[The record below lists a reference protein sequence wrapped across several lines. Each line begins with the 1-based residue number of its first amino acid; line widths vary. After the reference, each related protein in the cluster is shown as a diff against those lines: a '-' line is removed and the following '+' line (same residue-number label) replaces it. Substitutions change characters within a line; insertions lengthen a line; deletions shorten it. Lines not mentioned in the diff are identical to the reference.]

1 MSATARRLRVLCI
14 APYPAHAPS
23 VHHRIVALTRVWADH
38 GIDVTLWPFMSARFY
53 RIRRTFGPLATVEK
67 AWHFMAATLRLL
79 LRLPFVRR
87 FDRVIIHREA
97 FPLGPPVIEQ
107 LIARLH
113 PHTIFDLD
121 DAMWHSPG
129 DVNQRGRFWDPERVA
144 KIMAA
149 VDVVVAGNEYIRRYA
164 ERVAR
169 RIVVV
174 PTSYEDLAGA
184 RGVGPAPSARV
195 TVVWIGNLGNAWYLG
210 PILPALERAA
220 AQHPFRLRLI
230 GGQDIHDITSQ
241 TLEIEHLEWRR
252 DREAAWLTESDIGI
266 MPLSRDGFAEGKCA
280 FKIIQYFSAGLPA
293 VATPVG
299 MNCEVIAHG
308 VNGFLPA
315 TEAEWTSSIGTLV
328 ADARIR
334 KEMATR
340 ARETYAATFTRPAV
354 ALTWV
359 QLLRSF
365 TGSDHGQPRA
375 AARPAS
381 GPPVA

>member
-1 MSATARRLRVLCI
+1 MSARARRLRVLCL
-14 APYPAHAPS
+14 APYPAQAPS
-23 VHHRIVALTRVWADH
+23 VHHRIVALKAVWAEH
-38 GIDVTLWPFMSARFY
+38 GIDVTLWPFMSDRFY

-67 AWHFMAATLRLL
+67 AWHFAAATLRLL
-79 LRLPFVRR
+79 LRLAFVRR

-113 PHTIFDLD
+113 PHTVFDLD
-121 DAMWHSPG
+121 DAMWHPPG
-129 DVNQRGRFWDPERVA
+129 DINQRGRLWDPERIA

-164 ERVAR
+164 ERVAS

-174 PTSYEDLAGA
+174 PTSYDDLAGA
-184 RGVGPAPSARV
+184 RVGPAPSAPV
-195 TVVWIGNLGNAWYLG
+195 TVVWIGNLGNAGYLV

-230 GGQDIHDITSQ
+230 GGQDIHAITSA

-299 MNCEVIAHG
+299 MNCDVIANG

-334 KEMATR
+334 QEMATH
-340 ARETYAATFTRPAV
+340 ARETYAAAFTRSAV

-359 QLLRSF
+359 KLLRSF
-365 TGSDHGQPRA
+365 TASDHDQLRA
-375 AARPAS
+375 DARRA
-381 GPPVA
+381 